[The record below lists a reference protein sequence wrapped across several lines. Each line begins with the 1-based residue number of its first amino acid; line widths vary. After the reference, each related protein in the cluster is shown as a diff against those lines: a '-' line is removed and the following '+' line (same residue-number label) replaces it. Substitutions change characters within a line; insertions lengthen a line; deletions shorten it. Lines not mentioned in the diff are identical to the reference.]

1 MFLFLVCKHLCCQL
15 LVKGILIQS
24 ATLQCCDL
32 LQQHE
37 TIFLNPTILEMIE
50 TGEIGTETGDV
61 PAAERGVIVI
71 EGAAD
76 RGKEGEADHET
87 AAARGSLR

>member
-1 MFLFLVCKHLCCQL
+1 
-15 LVKGILIQS
+15 
-24 ATLQCCDL
+24 
-32 LQQHE
+32 
-37 TIFLNPTILEMIE
+37 MIE